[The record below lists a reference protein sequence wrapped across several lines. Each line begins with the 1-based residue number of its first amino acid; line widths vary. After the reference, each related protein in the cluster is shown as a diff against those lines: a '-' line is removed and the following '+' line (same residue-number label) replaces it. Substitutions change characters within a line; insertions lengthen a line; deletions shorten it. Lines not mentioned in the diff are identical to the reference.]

1 MRDKKGVHFDPK
13 ELRNRQ
19 IADISEMIKEKRM
32 SSNGTMVLSPKSPS
46 ILSAELF
53 NKNRNDSRYL
63 VQAINEEQ
71 RSIYNKLMKEKVSDK
86 VHLGV
91 HSVSKFD
98 NSLVKDY
105 TANRESTTF
114 EHEVNN

>member
-1 MRDKKGVHFDPK
+1 
-13 ELRNRQ
+13 
-19 IADISEMIKEKRM
+19 M
-32 SSNGTMVLSPKSPS
+32 SSNGTMLLSPKSPS
-46 ILSAELF
+46 ILSAEIF
-53 NKNRNDSRYL
+53 NKNRNDSKHL
-63 VQAINEEQ
+63 VHAINAEQ
-71 RSIYNKLMKEKVSDK
+71 RSIYNQLMKQKATDK

-91 HSVSKFD
+91 YSVNNFD

>member
-1 MRDKKGVHFDPK
+1 
-13 ELRNRQ
+13 
-19 IADISEMIKEKRM
+19 
-32 SSNGTMVLSPKSPS
+32 
-46 ILSAELF
+46 
-53 NKNRNDSRYL
+53 
-63 VQAINEEQ
+63 
-71 RSIYNKLMKEKVSDK
+71 MKEKVSDK

-91 HSVSKFD
+91 HSVNKFD